1 MIRLPLHQERRM
13 KKRTMHAVAAAAALL
28 VMSLSTPL
36 ANAQRTAPLAMTESG
51 RLWFVELIRQPLGP

>member
-1 MIRLPLHQERRM
+1 M